1 MLKNDVRSL
10 LTAPETK
17 MIDTM
22 NLINTLERLGV
33 SYHFENE
40 IEEKLQQFFDLN
52 TNYHDDKAYDL
63 YTVALHFR
71 LFRQHG
77 YPISSGIYMYLLCIY
92 CTINNKLGLIYF
104 FF

>member
-1 MLKNDVRSL
+1 MKSDVRNL

-17 MIDTM
+17 MVDTM
-22 NLINTLERLGV
+22 NLIDTLERLGI

-40 IEEKLQQFFDLN
+40 IEDKLQQFFDLN
-52 TNYHDDKAYDL
+52 MDYNDDEAYDL

-77 YPISSGIYMYLLCIY
+77 HPISTGI
-92 CTINNKLGLIYF
+92 
-104 FF
+104 